1 MPQQRNQKNKRVANA
16 SSGSSSASRAKSR
29 VVRPV
34 SYSPSEDEIIKKRA
48 SISQLSISEYI
59 RRASLRRK
67 ITTPVTASQWKF
79 HAQLAQLKATTKQLK
94 TVVEASQS
102 GKQSSL
108 NTDAMKLV
116 EELDSLHKEMWA
128 ILKENL
134 DISTE
139 ESDIDVQ

>member
-1 MPQQRNQKNKRVANA
+1 MPTTSNQKKKRAANA
-16 SSGSSSASRAKSR
+16 SNGDSGASRAKSR

-34 SYSPSEDEIIKKRA
+34 SYSDEEDEIIKKRA

-94 TVVEASQS
+94 TVVSASQS

-108 NTDAMKLV
+108 NTDATLLV
-116 EELDSLHKEMWA
+116 EELELVHKEMWA

-139 ESDIDVQ
+139 ESDIDVE

>member
-1 MPQQRNQKNKRVANA
+1 MPQQRNQKKKRVANA
-16 SSGSSSASRAKSR
+16 SKGESSASRAKSR

-34 SYSPSEDEIIKKRA
+34 SYSLEEDEIIKKRA

-102 GKQSSL
+102 RKQSSL

-139 ESDIDVQ
+139 EPDMDVE

>member
-16 SSGSSSASRAKSR
+16 SNGESSTSRVKKR

-34 SYSPSEDEIIKKRA
+34 SYSLEEDETIKNRA

-67 ITTPVTASQWKF
+67 ITTPVTVEQWKF
-79 HAQLAQLKATTKQLK
+79 HAQLARFKATTKQLK
-94 TVVEASQS
+94 TVVEALQS
-102 GKQSSL
+102 GKQSSF
-108 NTDAMKLV
+108 NHDATLLI
-116 EELDSLHKEMWA
+116 EELEIVHKEMWA

-139 ESDIDVQ
+139 EPDMDVQ

>member
-1 MPQQRNQKNKRVANA
+1 MPQQRNQKKKRVQDA
-16 SSGSSSASRAKSR
+16 SKGESSASRAKSR

-34 SYSPSEDEIIKKRA
+34 SYSPEEDEIIKNRA

-79 HAQLAQLKATTKQLK
+79 HVQLARFKATTKQLK
-94 TVVEASQS
+94 TVVKTLSS

-116 EELDSLHKEMWA
+116 KELELVHKEMWT

-139 ESDIDVQ
+139 EPDMDVE

>member
-1 MPQQRNQKNKRVANA
+1 MPTTNNQKNKRVQDA
-16 SSGSSSASRAKSR
+16 SKGESSASRAKSR

-48 SISQLSISEYI
+48 ITSQLSISEYI

-102 GKQSSL
+102 GKQSSPY
-108 NTDAMKLV
+108 TDAMKLV
-116 EELDSLHKEMWA
+116 KELELVHKEMWA

-139 ESDIDVQ
+139 EPDMDVE